1 MIALLMLG
9 FLLGLRHALEADH
22 VAAVASLA
30 TRSSSLRD
38 TMRVAA
44 AWGVGHTLTLVVFG
58 SILIALG
65 ASLPEQAGRFLEGAV
80 GVMLVVLGADVLR
93 RLHKR
98 RIHLHAHEHD
108 DGIHHLH
115 VHAHDAPERSARH
128 EHQHVRGLF
137 PRAMLVGGI
146 HGMAG
151 TAALTLLS
159 LRALHSALWA
169 LVYLTLFGVGSILG
183 MVLFSVVIS
192 LPLRFSAR
200 RLTFA
205 ANGLEAALGTVTI
218 VLGCWIVVQA
228 ALFGSSS

>member
-22 VAAVASLA
+22 IAAVASLA

-38 TMRVAA
+38 TVRGAA
-44 AWGVGHTLTLVVFG
+44 AWGVGHTLTLVAFG

-65 ASLPEQAGRFLEGAV
+65 ASLPEHAGRFLEGAV
-80 GVMLVVLGADVLR
+80 GLMLVALGGDVLR
-93 RLHKR
+93 RLYKR
-98 RIHLHAHEHD
+98 RIHLHAHEHA
-108 DGIHHLH
+108 DGIRHVH
-115 VHAHDAPERSARH
+115 VHAHDAPERRAH

-159 LRALHSALWA
+159 LQALQSALWA

-200 RLTFA
+200 HPTFA

-218 VLGCWIVVQA
+218 VLGCSIVLQA
-228 ALFGSSS
+228 ALFGSAG